1 MTETSKKSPTWKVLG
16 ILFLLIGMPVLWVM
30 INKTGVHYSRKL
42 PIYFERELD
51 VNGDT
56 IYHTVDDFKLV
67 NQFGDSVTLETYKG
81 KILLVSFFFASCET
95 VCPKMNGYIGTH
107 IYREFEKDTNIR
119 FLSFTVDPSNDSP
132 AVLLKYA
139 QSFNAQSNWQF
150 LTGSK
155 TQIYDLAANS
165 FKIPGAEDVHNG
177 LFHSNKIVLIDK
189 HKRVRGVFDTNGQN
203 EKSATIDAVRAL
215 KLEYKN
221 ENNSKKR

>member
-1 MTETSKKSPTWKVLG
+1 MTDITKKSPTWKVLG
-16 ILFLLIGMPVLWVM
+16 ILFLLIGMPILWVV
-30 INKTGVHYSRKL
+30 INKTGIHYSKKL

-51 VNGDT
+51 AKGDT
-56 IYHTVDDFKLV
+56 IYHTIDNFKLV
-67 NQFGDSVTLETYKG
+67 NQYGDSVTLDTYKD

-107 IYREFEKDTNIR
+107 IYREFAKDTNIR
-119 FLSFTVDPSNDSP
+119 FLSFTVDPANDSP

-139 QSFNAQSNWQF
+139 QSFNANSHWQF

-177 LFHSNKIVLIDK
+177 LFHSNKIVIVDK
-189 HKRVRGVFDTNGQN
+189 QKRVRGVFDTNGQN

-215 KLEYKN
+215 KLEYK
-221 ENNSKKR
+221 K

>member
-1 MTETSKKSPTWKVLG
+1 MTQKSKNSPTWKVLG
-16 ILFLLIGMPVLWVM
+16 ILFLLIGMPIVWVV
-30 INKTGVHYSRKL
+30 INKTGVHYSKKL

-51 VNGDT
+51 MNGDT
-56 IYHTVDDFKLV
+56 IYHTVEDFKLV
-67 NQFGDSVTLETYKG
+67 NQFGDSVSLATYQD
-81 KILLVSFFFASCET
+81 KIKLVSFFFASCET

-132 AVLLKYA
+132 AVLLQYA
-139 QSFNAQSNWQF
+139 KSFNANNHWQF
-150 LTGSK
+150 ITGSK
-155 TQIYDLAANS
+155 TQIYDLAATS

-177 LFHSNKIVLIDK
+177 LFHSNKIVLVDK
-189 HKRVRGVFDTNGQN
+189 QNRIRGVFDTGGQN

-221 ENNSKKR
+221 ENNSKK